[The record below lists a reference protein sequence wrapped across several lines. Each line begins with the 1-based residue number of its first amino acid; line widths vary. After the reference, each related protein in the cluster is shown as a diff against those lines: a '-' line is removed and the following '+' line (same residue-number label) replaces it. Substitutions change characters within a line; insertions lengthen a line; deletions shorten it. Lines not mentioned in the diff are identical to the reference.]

1 MKREEYLSKLKLT
14 LQGEEFAQVEEAIA
28 YFDELLQDRMA
39 DENLDEEAAVATMD
53 PPEKAAAMLHEYSP
67 PQERS
72 ERAGE
77 AGQAGG
83 ETPFAGVKTIRVK
96 AEGVRAI
103 RVRDRNM
110 RIILTGGKGG
120 DIVIRHP
127 ESERV
132 KYDFALEDGRLALIR
147 QPWDLSLGLFQSLGL
162 DREMREVRLEVPED
176 LASELDLHTSNAGV
190 DVRGVNLWGQALLA
204 TSNASVTLSQLT
216 AKRLE
221 ATASNGSI
229 SLEGVRAAADVTAVT
244 SNAKIRANGV
254 VAPQAL
260 TLKTSNSSIHVEAV
274 TSREITLTTSNGAV
288 KGTLPGS
295 IREYSVQSA
304 TSNGKNSLPAR
315 MGGGDKQL
323 QVRTSNGTIDLRFEK
338 E

>member
-14 LQGEEFAQVEEAIA
+14 LQGEEFVQVEEAIT

-53 PPEKAAAMLHEYSP
+53 PPEKAAASLREYSP
-67 PQERS
+67 PREQAEQAGH
-72 ERAGE
+72 AGE
-77 AGQAGG
+77 AGG
-83 ETPFAGVKTIRVK
+83 EIPFTGVKTLRVK
-96 AEGVRAI
+96 AEGVRVI

-110 RIILTGGKGG
+110 RVTLTGGGG
-120 DIVIRHP
+120 SDIVIRHP

-132 KYDFALEDGRLALIR
+132 KYDFILEDGRLALIR

-162 DREMREVRLEVPED
+162 DREMREVSLAVPLE
-176 LASELDLHTSNAGV
+176 LAAELDLRTSNARM
-190 DVRGVNLWGQALLA
+190 DVKGVNLWGQALLG
-204 TSNASVTLSQLT
+204 TSNASITLTQVS

-221 ATASNGSI
+221 LTASNGNI
-229 SLEGVRAAADVTAVT
+229 TLDGVKAAADVKAVT

-254 VAPQAL
+254 TAPQAL
-260 TLKTSNSSIHVEAV
+260 TLKSSNASIHVEAV
-274 TSREITLTTSNGAV
+274 NSRDISLVTSNGAV
-288 KGTLPGS
+288 KGTMPGS
-295 IREYSVQSA
+295 LREYSVQSA

-323 QVRTSNGTIDLRFEK
+323 TVRTSNGSIDLRFEK
-338 E
+338 D

>member
-1 MKREEYLSKLKLT
+1 MKREEYLSKLRLT

-28 YFDELLQDRMA
+28 YFDELMQDRMA

-53 PPEKAAAMLHEYSP
+53 EPEKAAAMLNEYSP
-67 PQERS
+67 PREQS
-72 ERAGE
+72 GQGGQS
-77 AGQAGG
+77 GQAEG
-83 ETPFAGVKTIRVK
+83 EIPFTGVKTIRVK
-96 AEGVRAI
+96 AEGVRFI

-110 RIILTGGKGG
+110 RVTLTGGKGS

-176 LASELDLHTSNAGV
+176 LASELDLRTSNAGV
-190 DVRGVNLWGQALLA
+190 DVRGVNLWGQALLS
-204 TSNASVTLSQLT
+204 TSNASVTLTQVT

-221 ATASNGSI
+221 AAASNGSI
-229 SLEGVRAAADVTAVT
+229 GLEGVKVSADLTAVT
-244 SNAKIRANGV
+244 SNSKIRANGV
-254 VAPQAL
+254 AAPQAI

-274 TSREITLTTSNGAV
+274 TSREISLITSNGAV

-295 IREYSVQSA
+295 VREYSVQSA
-304 TSNGKNSLPAR
+304 TSNGRNSLPAR
-315 MGGGDKQL
+315 MGGGDRRLTVK
-323 QVRTSNGTIDLRFEK
+323 TSNGSIDLRFEK
-338 E
+338 D